1 MLKRFEVRIIFR
13 VIYLLITSFCIV
25 WLMIKG
31 LEIYAIIPFFI
42 LLYQSYDFYLFNKK
56 AYDEISTYVE
66 SVHYRDFSRH
76 FNVGE
81 APSELKTLRK
91 GFNEINST
99 IKDIS
104 LEKETHYQYL
114 QKVLE
119 IINTGIISYE
129 EENGDVIWLNETLKN
144 LLQIPYLKT
153 IHSLE
158 KRNELLYSKIKNIK
172 SGDQEVVKLSEGLKE
187 MKVLLNAT
195 SFNLQNKRYK
205 MVAIQN
211 INEAID
217 ETEANAWQKLLSVM
231 THEIMNSVAPIA
243 SLADTLKSRMQ
254 SPDSDKEDIALG
266 METIK
271 KRSEGLLKFAQTY
284 RNLNKVSQPQIKS
297 IPIKELFANMFNLM
311 NPSFEQSGIELD
323 IIIKEPNLTVSAD
336 PNLLEQVVINLLLN
350 AKDAV
355 MGKEDGTVEL
365 SAQEENQKML
375 IKVSDNG
382 KGISKEVM
390 DKIFVPFYSTKA
402 SGSGIGLSLSKQIM
416 LMHKGNIHVASKE
429 GVGSVF
435 ELSFP
440 KLPTVFG

>member
-1 MLKRFEVRIIFR
+1 MLKRFEVRIAFR
-13 VIYLLITSFCIV
+13 VIFLLITSFATV
-25 WLMIKG
+25 WLLVKG
-31 LEIYAIIPFFI
+31 LELYAIIPFFI
-42 LLYQSYDFYLFNKK
+42 LIYQSYGFYLFNKK

-81 APSELKTLRK
+81 APNELKTLRE

-119 IINTGIISYE
+119 IINSGIISYD
-129 EENGDVIWLNETLKN
+129 EENGNVIWLNEALKN

-158 KRNELLYSKIKNIK
+158 KRNQLLYTKIIQIK

-187 MKVLLNAT
+187 MKVLLNTT
-195 SFNLQNKRYK
+195 SFYLQNNKYK
-205 MVAIQN
+205 MVVIQN

-254 SPDSDKEDIALG
+254 SADSDKEDIALG

-284 RNLNKVSQPQIKS
+284 RNLYKVSQPQIKS

-311 NPSFEQSGIELD
+311 NPSFEQSGIDLD
-323 IIIKEPNLTVSAD
+323 IIIKEPNLAVSAD
-336 PNLLEQVVINLLLN
+336 PNLVEQVVINLLLN

-355 MGKEDGTVEL
+355 IGKEKARVEL
-365 SAQEENQKML
+365 SAQEEKNKII

-382 KGISKEVM
+382 KGISTEVL

-440 KLPTVFG
+440 KPLTPS